1 MATTMMDEYKMMGI
15 TPHQNNEMK
24 SSQVNLKTPNNMA
37 KEDIHLLKGEPLKT
51 KTKLPTIEQL
61 AMLGVTITEI
71 AEIYGKTKQTI
82 YQFVKNNEVACY
94 GTTRSNQYNNIAAAV
109 YSLADFVLKNDDKW
123 EIDTDV
129 MVRLINSFGNNVDE
143 SYVQML
149 IRCIMEHKL
158 EIENTLHK
166 ELLENT
172 RDFVMRDIDV
182 CDFEDTAVQI
192 LSNEITKKNSE
203 IEKLNSKIKDLESI
217 LEKQA
222 VSVTPKVDVH
232 QNYPQKLDVG
242 LSIDITV
249 NGKKIDIK

>member
-1 MATTMMDEYKMMGI
+1 MATMDEYKMMSI
-15 TPHQNNEMK
+15 APHQNNEMK
-24 SSQVNLKTPNNMA
+24 YSQENLKNPDVA
-37 KEDIHLLKGEPLKT
+37 KDIHLLKGEPLKA
-51 KTKLPTIEQL
+51 KTKLPTIGQM
-61 AMLGVTITEI
+61 AMLGVTISEI
-71 AEIYGKTKQTI
+71 AELYGKTKQTI

-109 YSLADFVLKNDDKW
+109 YSLADFVLKNDGKW

-149 IRCIMEHKL
+149 IRHIMDHKI
-158 EIENTLHK
+158 EIENELHTI
-166 ELLENT
+166 LLENT
-172 RDFVMRDIDV
+172 RDFVMRDFDV
-182 CDFEDTAVQI
+182 CDFEDTALQT
-192 LSNEITKKNSE
+192 LSNEIAKKNSQ

-217 LEKQA
+217 LEKQT
-222 VSVTPKVDVH
+222 VSSVTPKVNVH
-232 QNYPQKLDVG
+232 QNDPQKLDIG

>member
-1 MATTMMDEYKMMGI
+1 MATMDEYKMMGI
-15 TPHQNNEMK
+15 VPHQNNEMK
-24 SSQVNLKTPNNMA
+24 YSQENLKTPNNVA
-37 KEDIHLLKGEPLKT
+37 KEDIHLLKGEPLKV
-51 KTKLPTIEQL
+51 KTKLPTIEQM
-61 AMLGVTITEI
+61 AMLGVTISEI
-71 AEIYGKTKQTI
+71 AELYDKTKQTI

-109 YSLADFVLKNDDKW
+109 YSLADFVIKIDDKW
-123 EIDTDV
+123 AIDTDV
-129 MVRLINSFGNNVDE
+129 MAGFINSFGNSVDE
-143 SYVQML
+143 KYAQMF

-222 VSVTPKVDVH
+222 VSVTPKVNVH
-232 QNYPQKLDVG
+232 QNDSQKLDIG

>member
-1 MATTMMDEYKMMGI
+1 MATMDEYKMMGI
-15 TPHQNNEMK
+15 APHQNNEMK
-24 SSQVNLKTPNNMA
+24 YSQENLKNPDVT
-37 KEDIHLLKGEPLKT
+37 KDIRLLKGEPLKA
-51 KTKLPTIEQL
+51 KTKLPTIEQM
-61 AMLGVTITEI
+61 AMLGVTISEI

-143 SYVQML
+143 SYVQMF
-149 IRCIMEHKL
+149 IRHIMDHKI
-158 EIENTLHK
+158 EIENELHTI
-166 ELLENT
+166 LLENT
-172 RDFVMRDIDV
+172 RDFVMRDFDV
-182 CDFEDTAVQI
+182 CDFEDTALQT
-192 LSNEITKKNSE
+192 LSNEIAKKNSQ
-203 IEKLNSKIKDLESI
+203 IDKLNSKIKDLESI
-217 LEKQA
+217 LEKQT
-222 VSVTPKVDVH
+222 VSVTPKVNVH
-232 QNYPQKLDVG
+232 QNDPQKLDIG

>member
-1 MATTMMDEYKMMGI
+1 MATMDEYKMMSI

-24 SSQVNLKTPNNMA
+24 YSQENLKTPNNNVA

-61 AMLGVTITEI
+61 AMLGVTISEI
-71 AEIYGKTKQTI
+71 AELYDKTKQTI

-143 SYVQML
+143 RYVQML
-149 IRCIMEHKL
+149 ISCIMEHKI
-158 EIENTLHK
+158 EIENELHTT
-166 ELLENT
+166 LLENT
-172 RDFVMRDIDV
+172 REFVMRDIDV
-182 CDFEDTAVQI
+182 CDFEDTALQT
-192 LSNEITKKNSE
+192 LSNEIAKKNSQIDE
-203 IEKLNSKIKDLESI
+203 LNSKIKDLESI

-222 VSVTPKVDVH
+222 VSVTPKVNVH
-232 QNYPQKLDVG
+232 QNDPQKLDIG

>member
-15 TPHQNNEMK
+15 APHQNNEMK
-24 SSQVNLKTPNNMA
+24 YSQENLKNPNNMA
-37 KEDIHLLKGEPLKT
+37 EEDIHLLKGEPLKT
-51 KTKLPTIEQL
+51 KTKLPTIEQM
-61 AMLGVTITEI
+61 AMLGVTISEI

-94 GTTRSNQYNNIAAAV
+94 GTTRSNQYNNIAAAI

-143 SYVQML
+143 RYVQML
-149 IRCIMEHKL
+149 IRHIMDYKI
-158 EIENTLHK
+158 EIENELRAI
-166 ELLENT
+166 LLENT
-172 RDFVMRDIDV
+172 RDFVMRDFDV
-182 CDFEDTAVQI
+182 CDFEDTAMQT
-192 LSNEITKKNSE
+192 LSNEIAKKNSQ
-203 IEKLNSKIKDLESI
+203 IEELNSKIKDLESI

-222 VSVTPKVDVH
+222 VSVSPKVNVH
-232 QNYPQKLDVG
+232 QNDPQKLDIG

>member
-1 MATTMMDEYKMMGI
+1 MATMDEYKMMGI
-15 TPHQNNEMK
+15 VPHQNNEMK
-24 SSQVNLKTPNNMA
+24 YSQENLKTPNNVA

-51 KTKLPTIEQL
+51 KTKLPTIEQM

-109 YSLADFVLKNDDKW
+109 YSLADFVIKIDDKW
-123 EIDTDV
+123 EIDTDA

-143 SYVQML
+143 RYIQML

-182 CDFEDTAVQI
+182 CDFKDTAVQI
-192 LSNEITKKNSE
+192 LSNEIAKKNSQ
-203 IEKLNSKIKDLESI
+203 IEQLNSKIKDLESI
-217 LEKQA
+217 LE
-222 VSVTPKVDVH
+222 
-232 QNYPQKLDVG
+232 NKLY
-242 LSIDITV
+242 L
-249 NGKKIDIK
+249 

>member
-1 MATTMMDEYKMMGI
+1 MATMDEYKMMGI
-15 TPHQNNEMK
+15 APHQNNEMK
-24 SSQVNLKTPNNMA
+24 YSQENLKNPDMT
-37 KEDIHLLKGEPLKT
+37 KDIHLLKGEPLKA
-51 KTKLPTIEQL
+51 KTKLPTIKQM
-61 AMLGVTITEI
+61 AMLGVTISEI

-149 IRCIMEHKL
+149 IRHIMDHKI
-158 EIENTLHK
+158 EIENELHTI
-166 ELLENT
+166 LLENT
-172 RDFVMRDIDV
+172 RDFVMRDFDV
-182 CDFEDTAVQI
+182 CDFKDTALQT
-192 LSNEITKKNSE
+192 LSNEIAKKNSQ

-217 LEKQA
+217 LGKQA
-222 VSVTPKVDVH
+222 VSVTPKVNVH
-232 QNYPQKLDVG
+232 QNDPQKLDIG